1 MSPNLINKMNN
12 EREKIINVLSKSTG
26 FHYLNEHEIVHLSEI
41 CSYETYNSEEI
52 IFSEAQPANSFYVI
66 DKGKVNLIFNSK
78 QIIQVSKG
86 QIFGDWAILNE
97 TVRLATS
104 KALDQVQ
111 VVAIDA
117 LKFKNHDVFDA
128 KISFKI
134 VLELAKGLVSRLQ
147 SKSQIAS
154 KILIDGGE
162 TAQVEFKSTLRKN
175 LFSGKKD
182 PAIEMSVIKTIAGFL
197 NNDGGVLFI
206 GVKDNQ
212 EILGIEEDEF
222 LNEDKMLLHLGN
234 LITSKMGSL
243 VLNDVHFTIV
253 PMEEKSIVR
262 VDCTPSNSPVFVSDN
277 SADYFFVRSGVQT
290 VSYNI
295 MTAVSYIK
303 GRF

>member
-1 MSPNLINKMNN
+1 MINNQ
-12 EREKIINVLSKSTG
+12 EKIINVLLKSVC
-26 FHYLNEHEIVHLSEI
+26 FHYLNEQEIIHLSKI
-41 CSYETYNSEEI
+41 CTYETYDSEEI

-66 DKGKVNLIFNSK
+66 DKGKVNLIFDSK

-86 QIFGDWAILNE
+86 QLFGDWAILNE

-104 KALDQVQ
+104 KALDKVK

-117 LKFKNHDVFDA
+117 IKFKNHEVFDS

-134 VLELAKGLVSRLQ
+134 VLEMAKGLVSRLQ

-182 PAIEMSVIKTIAGFL
+182 TAIEMSVIKTIAGFL
-197 NNDGGVLFI
+197 NSDGGVLFI

-212 EILGIEEDEF
+212 EILGIDNDEF
-222 LNEDKMLLHLGN
+222 INEDKMLLHLGN

-243 VLNDVHFTIV
+243 VLNEVHFTIV
-253 PMEEKSIVR
+253 PINEKKIVR
-262 VDCTPSNSPVFVSDN
+262 VDCVTSSNPVFVQDN
-277 SADYFFVRSGVQT
+277 GIDYFFVRSGVQT

-295 MTAVSYIK
+295 ITAISYIK